1 MDPFIGAGQYAKLKL
16 ASYVESG
23 RASVIPAKYFENSEK
38 TLKDNSEV
46 QFDDHRI
53 LALARYSGVRILF
66 TSDRDLI
73 QDFTKPRLINK
84 PRGKIYSE
92 QRPENLIACSG
103 SKETKELEIPD
114 STDDCHAEQS
124 NSPQVVDKLN
134 AQGFRWMLD

>member
-1 MDPFIGAGQYAKLKL
+1 M
-16 ASYVESG
+16 
-23 RASVIPAKYFENSEK
+23 
-38 TLKDNSEV
+38 LKDNSEV
-46 QFDDHRI
+46 QFDDHHI

-73 QDFTKPRLINK
+73 QDFTKPRLIKK

-92 QRPENLIACSG
+92 QRSENLISCSG